1 MTELKIGTH
10 DSVTG
15 EKGMWYCIPLIP
27 FARTQS
33 KTLKEQYDA
42 GCRFFDLRVKLH
54 RGQWKCAHG
63 IWITK
68 RSAYDIFTELNTFDG
83 ITVTLTYEGDADH
96 LEEFKTILKVYK
108 DAFTNINWGY
118 TAIKYGKDSSGLKVS
133 YDILEKGNTPKH
145 ISLFLQLDGR
155 SWHTYLPIPWLWKKL
170 YYNKP
175 KFTDEYYTL
184 VDFL

>member
-1 MTELKIGTH
+1 MLKIGTH
-10 DSVTG
+10 NSVTG

-33 KTLKEQYDA
+33 KNLKEQYNA

-54 RGQWKCAHG
+54 RGEWKCAHG

-83 ITVTLTYEGDADH
+83 ITVTLTYEGNADH
-96 LEEFKTILKVYK
+96 LEEFKEFIKK
-108 DAFTNINWGY
+108 AKKHCININWGY
-118 TAIKYGKDSSGLKVS
+118 TAIKYGKDSNGILTVK
-133 YDILEKGNTPKH
+133 YDFLDYGKCPLHENK
-145 ISLFLQLDGR
+145 FLQLDGR
-155 SWHTYLPIPWLWKKL
+155 SWHTYLPIPWLWKKI